1 MKIDDVAIT
10 NYDGVAIVQHCETN
24 AIATANKRVN
34 ASACDATNTHSC
46 VMASARHDMTKVLR
60 LRSGQITRSTEAHLH
75 IRL

>member
-10 NYDGVAIVQHCETN
+10 NCDGVAIVKHRETN
-24 AIATANKRVN
+24 AIATANKRAN